1 MRAQI
6 TSSTAFRA
14 LAAAAVTALALT
26 ASACGGGGGSGS
38 PTTTAASG
46 AGGTSSTV
54 AWADGVCSALKTWNA
69 SIQSA
74 TTSVKSGTPSRSELK
89 TASTQIGDATHQLAS
104 SLKELDTPDTQAGQ
118 EAKKSLDTL
127 STELSSSTDKIDQT
141 LQSSSSAAGG
151 SLATLSAVS
160 GELAQMA
167 QSISKT
173 VGQLKQVDVKGDLD
187 KAFHQAKS
195 CSSFFAS

>member
-1 MRAQI
+1 MA
-6 TSSTAFRA
+6 
-14 LAAAAVTALALT
+14 ALALT
-26 ASACGGGGGSGS
+26 ASACGGGGGS

-46 AGGTSSTV
+46 ANGTSSTV
-54 AWADGVCSALKTWNA
+54 AWANGVCSALKTWNA

-74 TTSVKSGTPSRSELK
+74 TTSVKSGQPSKSELND
-89 TASTQIGDATHQLAS
+89 TAQQIGAATHQLAG
-104 SLKELDTPDTQAGQ
+104 SLKQLDTPDTQAGQ

-141 LQSSSSAAGG
+141 LQSSSSSAGG

-160 GELAQMA
+160 GELAQMGK
-167 QSISKT
+167 SISKT
-173 VGQLKQVDVKGDLD
+173 VGRLKQVDAKGELD